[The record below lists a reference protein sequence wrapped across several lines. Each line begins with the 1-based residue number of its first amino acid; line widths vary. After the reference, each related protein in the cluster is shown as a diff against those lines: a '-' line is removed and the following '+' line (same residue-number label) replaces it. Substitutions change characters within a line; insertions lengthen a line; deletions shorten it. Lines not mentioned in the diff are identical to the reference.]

1 MKRRDFL
8 AQGALAVSAIG
19 ISGCYREEKIE
30 DNIADKKS
38 ININRGKK
46 VKLKLATSWPAH
58 FPIMGTGVDDFASR
72 CNELSGESLEI
83 KVYPK
88 NILVPALQVFD
99 TTSVAQID
107 AFHSGVYYWKGK
119 NSAFSIFGGMPLG
132 LTSEEMITWM
142 KFGGGMELWREMY
155 GKFNLYPLIGGSTGP
170 QMGGWFKKEI
180 NSLEDLKG
188 LKMRIPG
195 LGGEVMKKL
204 GVNPVLL
211 PAGEIFTS
219 LERGTIDATE
229 WVGPALDSM
238 MGFAKVAKYYYTGWH
253 EPGSILEITFNKNR
267 WEKLSNEHQAII
279 TSASEEMTATMIQE
293 FRYKNAKAL
302 QELPKDVQIKSFSK
316 EIIGSAKKALDEVLA
331 FESAKNEDFKRVLE
345 SYNAFSKLNRPWDD
359 ISTKNFLEIRS

>member
-8 AQGALAVSAIG
+8 TTSALGLGALSMG
-19 ISGCYREEKIE
+19 GCYREE
-30 DNIADKKS
+30 
-38 ININRGKK
+38 NRLENREKK
-46 VKLKLATSWPAH
+46 VQKKVTLKLATSWPAH
-58 FPIMGTGVDDFASR
+58 FPIMGTGVDNFAKR
-72 CNELSGESLEI
+72 CFELSGGTLEI

-99 TTSVAQID
+99 TTSLGQID

-142 KFGGGMELWREMY
+142 KFGGGMELWRELY
-155 GKFNLYPLIGGSTGP
+155 GKFNLYPLIGGTTGP

-180 NSLEDLKG
+180 NSLSDLQG

-204 GVNPVLL
+204 GVNPILL
-211 PAGEIFTS
+211 PPGEIFTS

-238 MGFAKVAKYYYTGWH
+238 MGFDKAADYYYTGWH

-267 WEKLSNEHQAII
+267 WEQLSKEHQAII
-279 TSASEEMTATMIQE
+279 TSASEEMTGNMLHE

-302 QELPKDVQIKSFSK
+302 QELPENVQIKTFPK
-316 EIIGSAKKALDEVLA
+316 DMIDTAKVALNEVLEE
-331 FESAKNEDFKRVLE
+331 ESKSNIDFKRVLE
-345 SYNAFSKLNRPWDD
+345 SYNKFSKLNKKWDD
-359 ISTKNFLEIRS
+359 ISTKNFLNIRN

>member
-1 MKRRDFL
+1 MQRRDFL
-8 AQGALAVSAIG
+8 TTSALGLGALSLT
-19 ISGCYREEKIE
+19 GCYKEE
-30 DNIADKKS
+30 DKKS
-38 ININRGKK
+38 ININRGRK
-46 VKLKLATSWPAH
+46 VALKLATSWPAH
-58 FPIMGTGVDDFASR
+58 FPIMGTGVDDFASQ
-72 CNELSGESLEI
+72 CGKLSGGSLEI

-99 TTSVAQID
+99 TTSLAQID

-142 KFGGGMELWREMY
+142 KFGGGLELWRELY
-155 GKFNLYPLIGGSTGP
+155 AKFNLYPLIGGSTGP

-180 NSLEDLKG
+180 NTLADLKG

-211 PAGEIFTS
+211 PPGEIFTS

-238 MGFAKVAKYYYTGWH
+238 MGFAKAAQYYYTGWH

-279 TSASEEMTATMIQE
+279 TSATEAMTGNMIHE

-302 QELPKDVQIKSFSK
+302 QELPKEVQIKTFPK
-316 EIIGSAKKALDEVLA
+316 EIMDSAKIALQEVLEK
-331 FESAKNEDFKRVLE
+331 ESKKSEDFKRVLQ
-345 SYNAFSKLNRPWDD
+345 SYNEFTALNKPWDD
-359 ISTKNFLEIRS
+359 ISTKNFLEIRG

>member
-8 AQGALAVSAIG
+8 TTSALGLGAFSLN
-19 ISGCYREEKIE
+19 GCYREENKIT
-30 DNIADKKS
+30 DKNIHIK
-38 ININRGKK
+38 RRRV

-58 FPIMGTGVDDFASR
+58 FPIMGTGVDNFARR
-72 CNELSGESLEI
+72 CNELSGGSLEI

-99 TTSVAQID
+99 STSLGQID

-142 KFGGGMELWREMY
+142 KFGGGLELWRELY
-155 GKFNLYPLIGGSTGP
+155 GKFNLYPLIGGTTGP
-170 QMGGWFKKEI
+170 QMGGWFKKPI
-180 NSLEDLKG
+180 NSLADLKG

-238 MGFAKVAKYYYTGWH
+238 MGFAKAADYYYTGWH
-253 EPGSILEITFNKNR
+253 EPGSILEITFNKKR
-267 WEKLSNEHQAII
+267 WEQLSDEHQAII
-279 TSASEEMTATMIQE
+279 TAASEEMTGNMLQE

-302 QELPKDVQIKSFSK
+302 QELPENVKIKTFPK
-316 EIIGSAKKALDEVLA
+316 EVMSAAKLALDEVLA
-331 FESAKNEDFKRVLE
+331 SESKKNSDFERVLK
-345 SYNAFSKLNRPWDD
+345 SYSSFATLNKKWDD
-359 ISTKNFLEIRS
+359 ISTKNFLNIRS

>member
-8 AQGALAVSAIG
+8 ATSALAVGAVG
-19 ISGCYREEKIE
+19 FSGCYREEKE
-30 DNIADKKS
+30 DDKKSINS
-38 ININRGKK
+38 ININRGKV

-58 FPIMGTGVDDFASR
+58 FPIMGTGVDNFASR
-72 CNELSGESLEI
+72 CGELSGGSLDI
-83 KVYPK
+83 KVSAK

-99 TTSVAQID
+99 STSAAQID

-142 KFGGGMELWREMY
+142 KFGGGIELWRELY
-155 GKFNLYPLIGGSTGP
+155 GKFNLYPLIGGTTGP

-180 NSLEDLKG
+180 NSLDDLKG

-204 GVNPVLL
+204 GVNPILL
-211 PAGEIFTS
+211 PPGEIFTS

-238 MGFAKVAKYYYTGWH
+238 MGFAKAANYYYTGWH

-267 WEKLSNEHQAII
+267 WEKLSAEHQAII
-279 TSASEEMTATMIQE
+279 TAVSEEMTANMLHE

-302 QELPKDVQIKSFSK
+302 QELPKNVEIKTFPQ
-316 EIIGSAKKALDEVLA
+316 EIMKSAKIALQEVLA
-331 FESAKNEDFKRVLE
+331 LESSKSNDFKRVLE
-345 SYNAFSKLNRPWDD
+345 SYNQFATLNKPWDD
-359 ISTKNFLEIRS
+359 ISTKNFLEIRG

>member
-8 AQGALAVSAIG
+8 TSSALGLGALG
-19 ISGCYREEKIE
+19 ISGCHREEKKTDEKI
-30 DNIADKKS
+30 S
-38 ININRGKK
+38 RGKK
-46 VKLKLATSWPAH
+46 VTLKLATSWPAH
-58 FPIMGTGVDDFASR
+58 FPIMGTGVDAFAKR
-72 CNELSGESLEI
+72 CNELSGGSLEI

-99 TTSVAQID
+99 ATSASQID

-132 LTSEEMITWM
+132 LTSEEMITWL
-142 KFGGGMELWREMY
+142 KFGGGMELWRELY
-155 GKFNLYPLIGGSTGP
+155 GKFNLYPLVGGSTGP

-180 NSLEDLKG
+180 KSLADLKG

-229 WVGPALDSM
+229 WVGPALDRM
-238 MGFAKVAKYYYTGWH
+238 MGFDKAADYYYTGWH
-253 EPGSILEITFNKNR
+253 EPGSILELTFNKAR
-267 WEKLSNEHQAII
+267 WEKLSAEHQAII
-279 TSASEEMTATMIQE
+279 TSASEEMTGTMMQE

-302 QELPKDVQIKSFSK
+302 QELPKNVQIKTFPK
-316 EIIGSAKKALDEVLA
+316 EMMDAAKIALAEVLET
-331 FESAKNEDFKRVLE
+331 ESKKSNDFKRVLK
-345 SYNAFSKLNRPWDD
+345 SYNNFSKLNKKWDD
-359 ISTKNFLEIRS
+359 ISTKNFLNIRS

>member
-8 AQGALAVSAIG
+8 TTTAIG
-19 ISGCYREEKIE
+19 ATALTLSACQRPT
-30 DNIADKKS
+30 DNTKNS
-38 ININRGKK
+38 ININKQKRTKI
-46 VKLKLATSWPAH
+46 KLATSWPAH
-58 FPIMGTGVDDFASR
+58 FPIMGTGVDNFAKR
-72 CNELSGESLEI
+72 CNELSGGTLDI

-99 TTSVAQID
+99 STSASQID

-142 KFGGGMELWREMY
+142 KFGGGYELWRELY
-155 GKFNLYPLIGGSTGP
+155 GKFNLYPLVGGTTGP

-180 NSLEDLKG
+180 NSLKDLNG

-229 WVGPALDSM
+229 WVGPALDSS
-238 MGFAKVAKYYYTGWH
+238 MGFAKAAKYYYTGWH
-253 EPGSILEITFNKNR
+253 EPGSILEITFNKAR
-267 WEKLSNEHQAII
+267 WEKLSSEHQAII
-279 TSASEEMTATMIQE
+279 EAASEEMTSNMLQE
-293 FRYKNAKAL
+293 FRYKNALAL
-302 QELPKDVQIKSFSK
+302 QKLPSDVEVKTFPKEVIKA
-316 EIIGSAKKALDEVLA
+316 AKVALEEVL
-331 FESAKNEDFKRVLE
+331 ETQSLKNSDFKRVLE
-345 SYNAFSKLNRPWDD
+345 SYNSFAKLNKPWDD
-359 ISTKNFLEIRS
+359 ISSKNFLNIR

>member
-1 MKRRDFL
+1 MKRRDFITTT
-8 AQGALAVSAIG
+8 AIGASALAL
-19 ISGCYREEKIE
+19 SGCRRAE
-30 DNIADKKS
+30 DQKS

-58 FPIMGTGVDDFASR
+58 FPIMGTGVDALAKR
-72 CNELSGESLEI
+72 CGELSGGSLEI

-99 TTSVAQID
+99 ATSAAQID
-107 AFHSGVYYWKGK
+107 MFHSGVYYWKGK

-142 KFGGGMELWREMY
+142 KFGGGYELWRELY
-155 GKFNLYPLIGGSTGP
+155 GKFNLYPIIGGTTGP

-180 NSLEDLKG
+180 NTLDDLKG

-211 PAGEIFTS
+211 PAGDIYTS

-229 WVGPALDSM
+229 WVGPYLDKM
-238 MGFAKVAKYYYTGWH
+238 MGFDKAAPFYYTGWH
-253 EPGSILEITFNKNR
+253 EPGSILEITLNKAR
-267 WEKLSNEHQAII
+267 WEKLSPEHQAII
-279 TSASEEMTATMIQE
+279 TVASDEMTSTMLQE
-293 FRYKNAKAL
+293 FRYKNAQAL
-302 QELPKDVQIKSFSK
+302 QELPKSVEIKTFPN
-316 EIIGSAKKALDEVLA
+316 EIMQAAKKALGEVLEE
-331 FESAKNEDFKRVLE
+331 ESQKSADFKRVLE
-345 SYNAFSKLNRPWDD
+345 SYQAFAKLNKPWDD
-359 ISTKNFLEIRS
+359 ISTKNFLEIRG

>member
-8 AQGALAVSAIG
+8 STSALSLGVLSL
-19 ISGCYREEKIE
+19 SGCYREENKIS
-30 DNIADKKS
+30 DKN
-38 ININRGKK
+38 INIKRGRT

-58 FPIMGTGVDDFASR
+58 FPIMGTGVDNFAKR
-72 CNELSGESLEI
+72 CGELSGGTLEI

-99 TTSVAQID
+99 STSLGQID

-119 NSAFSIFGGMPLG
+119 NSAFSIFGGVPLG

-142 KFGGGMELWREMY
+142 KFGGGLELWRELY
-155 GKFNLYPLIGGSTGP
+155 GKFNLYPLIGGTTSP

-180 NSLEDLKG
+180 KSLADLKG

-229 WVGPALDSM
+229 WVGPALDRM
-238 MGFAKVAKYYYTGWH
+238 MGFDKAADYYYTGWH

-267 WEKLSNEHQAII
+267 WEQLSQEHQAII
-279 TSASEEMTATMIQE
+279 TAAAEEMTGTMIQE

-302 QELPKDVQIKSFSK
+302 STMPKNVQIKAFPK
-316 EIIGSAKKALDEVLA
+316 DMMDAAKIALQEVLEK
-331 FESAKNEDFKRVLE
+331 ESNKNADFNRVLK
-345 SYNAFSKLNRPWDD
+345 SYQKFTKLNAPWDN